1 MDLELTQINEYKVFK
16 DTGKAQF
23 HNEKVVT
30 PDGFQKIRVHFV
42 YAVKHDGR
50 LKARL
55 VADGHLTKEPVESI
69 YSGVVSLRSLRMVVF
84 LSQLN
89 NLEIWGADVGN
100 AYLEAYT
107 DEKLCIIA
115 GPEFKE
121 LQGHLLIM
129 IKALYGTRS
138 GGARWHDRLFD
149 ILQELKFKP
158 SKADPD
164 VWMRPEPGGT
174 CYEYI
179 AVYVDDLAIAAKDPQ
194 AFCHELKKKYN
205 LNLKG
210 VGPLE
215 YHLGCTYKKD
225 PDGTLAAD
233 PRRYVNKILESYERM
248 FKEKPRKSGPPLEG
262 GDHPE
267 LDTSE
272 LCDEH
277 QTKQFQTL
285 IGQLQWLIS
294 LGCFDIAV
302 HVMSL
307 SRFRAQPR
315 KGHLDRAKRIVVYLL
330 FLPDGAIRFRTGEP
344 DFSSLKDQEYD
355 WTRSVYSGACE
366 QIPHDIP
373 KPLGKHVQTT
383 HYVDANLHHDLA
395 TGKAVTAV
403 LHFLNQTPIDAYTKR
418 QSTVET
424 ATYGSEFVAA
434 RTAVD
439 QIIDIRTT
447 LRYLGVPIRDKSYMF
462 GDNRSVVTS
471 STIPNSTISKRHH
484 LASYHRVREAIA
496 AKYISFHWK
505 DGKSN
510 PADILSKHWE
520 FATVWP
526 MLKPILFWRGETAT
540 QQKGSDRIPSTTP
553 GAEPPRDA
561 KDSGSARSHST
572 HLETS
577 SSD

>member
-1 MDLELTQINEYKVFK
+1 
-16 DTGKAQF
+16 
-23 HNEKVVT
+23 
-30 PDGFQKIRVHFV
+30 
-42 YAVKHDGR
+42 
-50 LKARL
+50 
-55 VADGHLTKEPVESI
+55 
-69 YSGVVSLRSLRMVVF
+69 MVVF
-84 LSQLN
+84 LSQLT
-89 NLEIWGADVGN
+89 NLEIWGADNGN
-100 AYLEAYT
+100 AYLEAST

-138 GGARWHDRLFD
+138 WGARWHDRLFD
-149 ILQELKFKP
+149 ILQELDFKP
-158 SKADPD
+158 FK
-164 VWMRPEPGGT
+164 
-174 CYEYI
+174 
-179 AVYVDDLAIAAKDPQ
+179 
-194 AFCHELKKKYN
+194 
-205 LNLKG
+205 
-210 VGPLE
+210 
-215 YHLGCTYKKD
+215 
-225 PDGTLAAD
+225 
-233 PRRYVNKILESYERM
+233 ESM
-248 FKEKPRKSGPPLEG
+248 FKEKPRKSRPPLEG
-262 GDHPE
+262 GNHPE

-272 LCDEH
+272 LCDEN

-294 LGCFDIAV
+294 LGCFDLAI

-315 KGHLDRAKRIVVYLL
+315 NGHLDRAKTIVGYLL

-344 DFSSLKDQEYD
+344 VFSSLKDQEYD

-439 QIIDIRTT
+439 QIIDIHTT

-520 FATVWP
+520 IATVWP
-526 MLKPILFWRGETAT
+526 MLKPI
-540 QQKGSDRIPSTTP
+540 
-553 GAEPPRDA
+553 
-561 KDSGSARSHST
+561 
-572 HLETS
+572 
-577 SSD
+577 

>member
-1 MDLELTQINEYKVFK
+1 M
-16 DTGKAQF
+16 
-23 HNEKVVT
+23 
-30 PDGFQKIRVHFV
+30 
-42 YAVKHDGR
+42 
-50 LKARL
+50 
-55 VADGHLTKEPVESI
+55 
-69 YSGVVSLRSLRMVVF
+69 
-84 LSQLN
+84 
-89 NLEIWGADVGN
+89 
-100 AYLEAYT
+100 
-107 DEKLCIIA
+107 
-115 GPEFKE
+115 
-121 LQGHLLIM
+121 
-129 IKALYGTRS
+129 
-138 GGARWHDRLFD
+138 
-149 ILQELKFKP
+149 
-158 SKADPD
+158 
-164 VWMRPEPGGT
+164 
-174 CYEYI
+174 
-179 AVYVDDLAIAAKDPQ
+179 
-194 AFCHELKKKYN
+194 
-205 LNLKG
+205 
-210 VGPLE
+210 
-215 YHLGCTYKKD
+215 
-225 PDGTLAAD
+225 
-233 PRRYVNKILESYERM
+233 
-248 FKEKPRKSGPPLEG
+248 
-262 GDHPE
+262 
-267 LDTSE
+267 
-272 LCDEH
+272 
-277 QTKQFQTL
+277 
-285 IGQLQWLIS
+285 
-294 LGCFDIAV
+294 
-302 HVMSL
+302 
-307 SRFRAQPR
+307 
-315 KGHLDRAKRIVVYLL
+315 

-471 STIPNSTISKRHH
+471 SIIPNSTISKRHH

-505 DGKSN
+505 DGKGN
-510 PADILSKHWE
+510 PSDILSKHWE

-540 QQKGSDRIPSTTP
+540 QLKGSDRIPSTTP

-561 KDSGSARSHST
+561 RDSGSARSHST

-577 SSD
+577 SSDRPKMVTYTEPQTVSSYMSAKCTQRTLRMPNFTRATHAQPSLSNFPKWDSNFGEPTHSHGTTDSDKIFPFPPQIKIPNSHIVRYTRQFDQYLSHR

>member
-1 MDLELTQINEYKVFK
+1 
-16 DTGKAQF
+16 
-23 HNEKVVT
+23 
-30 PDGFQKIRVHFV
+30 
-42 YAVKHDGR
+42 
-50 LKARL
+50 
-55 VADGHLTKEPVESI
+55 
-69 YSGVVSLRSLRMVVF
+69 MVVF

-89 NLEIWGADVGN
+89 DLEIWGADVGN

-129 IKALYGTRS
+129 IKALYGTCS

-174 CYEYI
+174 CYEYN
-179 AVYVDDLAIAAKDPQ
+179 AVYVDDLAIATNDPQ
-194 AFCHELKKKYN
+194 AFCNELKKKYN
-205 LNLKG
+205 LKLKG

-233 PRRYVNKILESYERM
+233 PRKYVNKILESYERM
-248 FKEKPRKSGPPLEG
+248 FKEKPRKSRPPLEG

-267 LDTSE
+267 LDISE
-272 LCDEH
+272 LCDDH

-285 IGQLQWLIS
+285 IGQLQWFIS
-294 LGCFDIAV
+294 LNRFDIAV

-315 KGHLDRAKRIVVYLL
+315 KGHLDRAKRIVGGYLL

-344 DFSSLKDQEYD
+344 EFSSLKDQEYD

-395 TGKAVTAV
+395 TGKAVTAA
-403 LHFLNQTPIDAYTKR
+403 LHFLNQTPIDAYTKT

-434 RTAVD
+434 ETAVD
-439 QIIDIRTT
+439 QIIDICTT

-496 AKYISFHWK
+496 TKYISFHWK

-520 FATVWP
+520 SATVWP

-540 QQKGSDRIPSTTP
+540 QLMDSDRVPSTTP

-561 KDSGSARSHST
+561 RDSGSARSHST

-577 SSD
+577 SSDRP

>member
-1 MDLELTQINEYKVFK
+1 
-16 DTGKAQF
+16 
-23 HNEKVVT
+23 
-30 PDGFQKIRVHFV
+30 
-42 YAVKHDGR
+42 
-50 LKARL
+50 
-55 VADGHLTKEPVESI
+55 
-69 YSGVVSLRSLRMVVF
+69 MVVF
-84 LSQLN
+84 LSQLVD
-89 NLEIWGADVGN
+89 LEIWGADVGN

-129 IKALYGTRS
+129 IKALYRTRS

-149 ILQELKFKP
+149 ILQELKFKL

-179 AVYVDDLAIAAKDPQ
+179 AVYVDDLAIVAKDPQ
-194 AFCHELKKKYN
+194 AFCNELKKRYN
-205 LNLKG
+205 LKLKG

-225 PDGTLAAD
+225 PDGTLVAD

-248 FKEKPRKSGPPLEG
+248 FKEKPRKSRPPLEG

-272 LCDEH
+272 LCDDH

-294 LGCFDIAV
+294 LGRFDIAV

-315 KGHLDRAKRIVVYLL
+315 KGHLDRAKRIVGYLL

-373 KPLGKHVQTT
+373 KPLGKHGQTT
-383 HYVDANLHHDLA
+383 HYVDANLHHDLS

-403 LHFLNQTPIDAYTKR
+403 LHFLNQRPIDAY
-418 QSTVET
+418 
-424 ATYGSEFVAA
+424 
-434 RTAVD
+434 
-439 QIIDIRTT
+439 
-447 LRYLGVPIRDKSYMF
+447 
-462 GDNRSVVTS
+462 
-471 STIPNSTISKRHH
+471 SKRHH
-484 LASYHRVREAIA
+484 LVSYHRAKEAIA

-540 QQKGSDRIPSTTP
+540 QLKRSDRNPSTNP

-561 KDSGSARSHST
+561 RDSGSARSHTT

-577 SSD
+577 SSDRPERSPTWSLRRHQAICSLSERDGRYACQVSRAQRTHSRP